1 MKLSILVLSTHTRR
15 NTFLPKSLDMI
26 YGQIEQSPHKNEV
39 EVLYLIDNRCM
50 TVGDKRNRIKSIAT
64 GDYIAF
70 VDDDD
75 RISDNYINELIAAIE
90 YDQDVIT
97 FKCQVQDRSGEIKM
111 CYYSLKYN
119 QDFDF
124 GQNCYRIPNP
134 RVCVKRAIANRVQ
147 FRDISLGEDY
157 YFGVDIKP
165 LVETEYFINKVLY
178 YYDFNAQTTETQWQ

>member
-15 NTFLPKSLDMI
+15 NTFLPKSLEMI
-26 YGQIEQSPHKNEV
+26 YGQLEKSIHKDKV
-39 EVLYLIDNRCM
+39 EILYLIDNRCM

-90 YDQDVIT
+90 YDQDAIT

-111 CYYSLKYN
+111 CYYSLKYS
-119 QDFDF
+119 QDFDL

-134 RVCVKRAIANRVQ
+134 RVCVKREIANQVQ

-157 YFGVDIKP
+157 YFGTDIKP
-165 LVETEYFINKVLY
+165 LIKTEYFINKVLY

>member
-1 MKLSILVLSTHTRR
+1 
-15 NTFLPKSLDMI
+15 MI
-26 YGQIEQSPHKNEV
+26 YGQLERSPHKDEV

-90 YDQDVIT
+90 YGQDAIT
-97 FKCQVQDRSGEIKM
+97 FKCQVHDRSGEIKM
-111 CYYSLKYN
+111 CYYSTKYEN
-119 QDFDF
+119 DFDF
-124 GQNCYRIPNP
+124 GYNCYRVPNP
-134 RVCVKRAIANRVQ
+134 RVCIKRTIANQVQ

-157 YFGVDIKP
+157 YFGLDIKP
-165 LVETEYFINKVLY
+165 LIKTEYFINKVLY